1 MKNETVTETQ
11 ESDYV
16 LRALQKVVAKVGENQ
31 PSQTTLNV
39 LSSYYSNVS
48 EQNTELLDVVEELAP
63 VFDDDTW
70 MKAIQQYGEGTID
83 DFSAHEDLK
92 KLLENNNFEKL
103 REYFRSKSTSLEH
116 MPNLVN
122 VLSKHCMEF
131 LQEYIM
137 RHNELEEVLKLME
150 KGEDIE
156 ITKNLYNAACKSVT
170 DTKKGDVSLCFELL
184 LKWLSLENLF
194 FVTSNNTR
202 YSHLQVSTD
211 NKSDT
216 YKMATLLD
224 RFCIHDHGAYLM
236 IIREGENYARIDDVL
251 SLCLQKGK
259 KICIVLRSFI
269 MNQKENQY
277 DVYVTSKHERSKW
290 TLLDDANV
298 FVDAKE
304 ALALSSY
311 AKCFFY
317 EVLSEG
323 EYNVLADSKESLI
336 KKLETLRNEAKIVA
350 SVLSVGLHCS
360 ENGDVEKTMFQLVEK
375 FYLRPNCY
383 PQLFTVQNK
392 LSATGKLYLEEALC
406 IKKYSNEEECN
417 SVMKEYLEENVPLQF
432 FSRFDDKKSVVKV
445 FKQYVLNR
453 ITQDLRIYQAPIK
466 SDKLFEKLA
475 EWTIA
480 RGTSKVREEQK

>member
-1 MKNETVTETQ
+1 
-11 ESDYV
+11 
-16 LRALQKVVAKVGENQ
+16 
-31 PSQTTLNV
+31 
-39 LSSYYSNVS
+39 
-48 EQNTELLDVVEELAP
+48 
-63 VFDDDTW
+63 
-70 MKAIQQYGEGTID
+70 
-83 DFSAHEDLK
+83 
-92 KLLENNNFEKL
+92 
-103 REYFRSKSTSLEH
+103 
-116 MPNLVN
+116 
-122 VLSKHCMEF
+122 
-131 LQEYIM
+131 
-137 RHNELEEVLKLME
+137 
-150 KGEDIE
+150 
-156 ITKNLYNAACKSVT
+156 
-170 DTKKGDVSLCFELL
+170 
-184 LKWLSLENLF
+184 
-194 FVTSNNTR
+194 
-202 YSHLQVSTD
+202 
-211 NKSDT
+211 
-216 YKMATLLD
+216 
-224 RFCIHDHGAYLM
+224 
-236 IIREGENYARIDDVL
+236 
-251 SLCLQKGK
+251 
-259 KICIVLRSFI
+259 
-269 MNQKENQY
+269 MNQKNNQY